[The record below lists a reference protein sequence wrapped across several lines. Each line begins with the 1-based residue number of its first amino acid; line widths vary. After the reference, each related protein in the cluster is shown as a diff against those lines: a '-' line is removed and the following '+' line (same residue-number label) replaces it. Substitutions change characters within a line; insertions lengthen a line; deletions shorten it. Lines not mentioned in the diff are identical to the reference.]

1 MTTQTLPLN
10 LIPKGV
16 CPRLYVSQYD
26 KGQTWYF
33 DLYAGT
39 EAYTIPSEASVTIQ
53 GTKPDKTGFQYA
65 CSFSGNRVEAT
76 EQQQMTVIAGEVP
89 AEIRI
94 ENNNEIIAT
103 LNFIIAVEKAALADD
118 TVISETDLPLIEE
131 AIEVLGHA
139 DELVQRIEG
148 DVTTSGNNALKAEG
162 FAVGQQNGSDVAS
175 GSPYYHNSA
184 KYYKEQA
191 ADSAS
196 TASTKAG
203 EAAASAQA
211 AAQSA
216 AHLTIDSAMSTTSQN
231 AVQNKVVTG
240 ELNSVKETL
249 TNQINVNGAK
259 NFLPKATPEN
269 FNGVNYAVDDDG
281 VVTVTGTASPTANK
295 DIDFTVPETGTYFLS
310 GCPAN
315 GGSSSYMMWINN
327 KTTGSS
333 TGYEDTGS
341 GVVCNLSKGVTYTCK
356 IRINNAYAISGSLKF
371 YPMIRLASDPDG
383 TYEPYAMTNRQLTTE
398 AQNLL
403 NQVNGVYM
411 YDFTRSWIKHLTIT
425 STLPS
430 GASIKICTQYFDLNL
445 ETSSWSL
452 NHSGSAILNTSVSV
466 PLTYSQN
473 GLTFNLN
480 SASRGLNGVII
491 SNTPLTVTVST
502 TSSPEANVLGAI
514 SVENLS
520 TDITNL
526 EANKQPKFTA
536 SDDTCNSCRITFT
549 NGHGGV
555 NGSRALVVASGGF
568 IALGFW
574 SGTWQVAW
582 KSLGGQTATNSDN
595 SASGITL
602 TFSEPTSVDVL
613 PIYDADGCVITK
625 IT

>member
-249 TNQINVNGAK
+249 SDLGLTVVNGK
-259 NFLPKATPEN
+259 LC
-269 FNGVNYAVDDDG
+269 AV
-281 VVTVTGTASPTANK
+281 
-295 DIDFTVPETGTYFLS
+295 Y
-310 GCPAN
+310 
-315 GGSSSYMMWINN
+315 
-327 KTTGSS
+327 
-333 TGYEDTGS
+333 
-341 GVVCNLSKGVTYTCK
+341 
-356 IRINNAYAISGSLKF
+356 
-371 YPMIRLASDPDG
+371 
-383 TYEPYAMTNRQLTTE
+383 
-398 AQNLL
+398 
-403 NQVNGVYM
+403 
-411 YDFTRSWIKHLTIT
+411 
-425 STLPS
+425 
-430 GASIKICTQYFDLNL
+430 
-445 ETSSWSL
+445 
-452 NHSGSAILNTSVSV
+452 NT
-466 PLTYSQN
+466 
-473 GLTFNLN
+473 
-480 SASRGLNGVII
+480 
-491 SNTPLTVTVST
+491 
-502 TSSPEANVLGAI
+502 
-514 SVENLS
+514 
-520 TDITNL
+520 
-526 EANKQPKFTA
+526 
-536 SDDTCNSCRITFT
+536 
-549 NGHGGV
+549 
-555 NGSRALVVASGGF
+555 
-568 IALGFW
+568 
-574 SGTWQVAW
+574 
-582 KSLGGQTATNSDN
+582 
-595 SASGITL
+595 
-602 TFSEPTSVDVL
+602 
-613 PIYDADGCVITK
+613 
-625 IT
+625 